1 MSTIKTFKV
10 IFLDRDGVINKKAP
24 EGDYIKNWKEF
35 HFLEKVPE
43 AIHIFNDLGFKV
55 VVVSN
60 QRGIAKRLMTM
71 SDVNYIH
78 EQINKQISAYKAHID
93 AFLYALMKRV
103 PAIAGNRKLAC
114 SYRRPGYFP

>member
-1 MSTIKTFKV
+1 MGTIKTFKV

-78 EQINKQISAYKAHID
+78 EQINKQISAYNLD
-93 AFLYALMKRV
+93 SRDT
-103 PAIAGNRKLAC
+103 
-114 SYRRPGYFP
+114 